1 MPNPVVH
8 FELMAGDAKPLYKF
22 YSELLGWH
30 VEEMPMG
37 EGRPPYAIIDTHSDG
52 KGINGGIA
60 TTPDGSTG
68 TTIYA
73 EVKDLAAMLEKAEKL
88 GGKVAIEI
96 EVVPNIVTFAQ
107 FLDPHG
113 NRIGM
118 VQEDPTIEVPPASKG
133 SNPAIT
139 WFEVLGTSG
148 APLAEFYTKLFDW
161 KIESYGDPNIDYSHV
176 QTNAGKGID
185 GGLGASPMGQ
195 PTVQVYA
202 EVPDVQKH
210 LDKAA
215 KLGAQP
221 IMPVSDM
228 GTVTIA
234 LFADP
239 AGNTFGLYRNND

>member
-1 MPNPVVH
+1 MANPVVH

-22 YSELLGWH
+22 YSELFGWH
-30 VEEMPMG
+30 VEEMQMSPDQ
-37 EGRPPYAIIDTHSDG
+37 PPYGVIDTHSDG

-60 TTPDGSTG
+60 TTPDGSSG

-73 EVKDLAAMLEKAEKL
+73 EVKDLQAMLDKAETL
-88 GGKVAIEI
+88 GGKVAMEI
-96 EVVPNIVTFAQ
+96 VTIPNVVTFAQ

-118 VQEDPTIEVPPASKG
+118 TQEDPTQEAPPASQG
-133 SNPAIT
+133 SNPPIS
-139 WFEVLGTSG
+139 WFEILGTSG
-148 APLAEFYTKLFDW
+148 GPLTEFYTKLFDW
-161 KIESYGDPNIDYSHV
+161 KIESYGDPNVDYSHV
-176 QTNAGKGID
+176 ETKGGKGID

-195 PTVQVYA
+195 PAVQVYA
-202 EVPDVQKH
+202 EVDDVAKY
-210 LDKAA
+210 LESAK

-221 IMPVSDM
+221 IMPPSDM

-239 AGNTFGLYRNND
+239 TGNTFGLYRNND